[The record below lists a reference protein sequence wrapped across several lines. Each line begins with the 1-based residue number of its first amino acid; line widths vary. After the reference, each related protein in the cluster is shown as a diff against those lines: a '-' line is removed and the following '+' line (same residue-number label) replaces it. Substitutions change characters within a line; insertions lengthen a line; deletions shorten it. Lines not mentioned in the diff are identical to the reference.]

1 MKEYAPQ
8 YSKKE
13 KIIRVAIAGVFGL
26 LVGVLFK
33 LEGEPLL
40 QAVAEA
46 PECYEVFG
54 MQGLELLVHI
64 LFFWMPLSV
73 FLLSVVL
80 MLPLSVF
87 LLSVVLMLPL
97 GVRGLIEGQFPPKGV
112 KVFRPTAI
120 QRGKLGTFKSLIHLL
135 LPLLCF
141 GFVVWGNGQ
150 IEPMMEI
157 FQPKQGE
164 TTCID

>member
-13 KIIRVAIAGVFGL
+13 KIIRVVFAGVFCIL
-26 LVGVLFK
+26 AGVMFK

-54 MQGLELLVHI
+54 MSGLELLVHI
-64 LFFWMPLSV
+64 LFFWGPLSV
-73 FLLSVVL
+73 FLLSA
-80 MLPLSVF
+80 
-87 LLSVVLMLPL
+87 VLMLPL

-112 KVFRPTAI
+112 KVFRPTVI
-120 QRGKLGTFKSLIHLL
+120 QRGKLGMFKSLIHLL

-141 GFVVWGNGQ
+141 GFVVWGNVQ
-150 IEPMMEI
+150 IESMMEM
-157 FQPKQGE
+157 FQSNQGISNC
-164 TTCID
+164 TD

>member
-40 QAVAEA
+40 QAVAKA

-54 MQGLELLVHI
+54 MSGLELLVHI

-73 FLLSVVL
+73 FLLSA
-80 MLPLSVF
+80 
-87 LLSVVLMLPL
+87 VLMLPL

-112 KVFRPTAI
+112 KVFRPTVI

-135 LPLLCF
+135 FPLLCF
-141 GFVVWGNGQ
+141 GFVVWGNSQ
-150 IEPMMEI
+150 IEPMMEM
-157 FQPKQGE
+157 FQSNQGISNC
-164 TTCID
+164 TD

>member
-8 YSKKE
+8 YNKKE
-13 KIIRVAIAGVFGL
+13 KIIRIAIAGVFCI
-26 LVGVLFK
+26 LVSVLFK

-54 MQGLELLVHI
+54 MSGFELLVHM
-64 LFFWMPLSV
+64 LFFWVPLSV
-73 FLLSVVL
+73 FLLSA
-80 MLPLSVF
+80 
-87 LLSVVLMLPL
+87 VLMLPL

-150 IEPMMEI
+150 IEPMVEM
-157 FQPKQGE
+157 FQSNQGISSC
-164 TTCID
+164 TD

>member
-13 KIIRVAIAGVFGL
+13 KIIRVVIACVFGL
-26 LVGVLFK
+26 LAGVLFK
-33 LEGEPLL
+33 LKGEPLL
-40 QAVAEA
+40 QALAEA

-73 FLLSVVL
+73 FLLSA
-80 MLPLSVF
+80 
-87 LLSVVLMLPL
+87 VLMLPL

>member
-13 KIIRVAIAGVFGL
+13 KIIRVTIAGVFCV
-26 LVGVLFK
+26 LVGMLFK
-33 LEGEPLL
+33 LKGEPLL
-40 QAVAEA
+40 QAVAKA

-54 MQGLELLVHI
+54 MSGLELLVHI
-64 LFFWMPLSV
+64 LFFWVPLSV
-73 FLLSVVL
+73 FLLTA
-80 MLPLSVF
+80 
-87 LLSVVLMLPL
+87 VLMLPL

>member
-13 KIIRVAIAGVFGL
+13 KVIRVVIAGVFGL
-26 LVGVLFK
+26 LAGVLFK
-33 LEGEPLL
+33 FKGEPLL

-46 PECYEVFG
+46 PECYQMFG

-73 FLLSVVL
+73 FLLSA
-80 MLPLSVF
+80 
-87 LLSVVLMLPL
+87 VLMLPL

-135 LPLLCF
+135 FPLLCF

>member
-8 YSKKE
+8 YSKKQ
-13 KIIRVAIAGVFGL
+13 KIIRVVIAGAFCV

-33 LEGEPLL
+33 LKGEPLL
-40 QAVAEA
+40 QAVVEA

-54 MQGLELLVHI
+54 MSGLKLLVHI

-73 FLLSVVL
+73 FLLTA
-80 MLPLSVF
+80 VF
-87 LLSVVLMLPL
+87 MLPL

-120 QRGKLGTFKSLIHLL
+120 QRGKLGTLKSLIHLL
-135 LPLLCF
+135 FPLLCF
-141 GFVVWGNGQ
+141 GFVVWGNSQ

>member
-13 KIIRVAIAGVFGL
+13 KIIRVTIAGVFCV

-33 LEGEPLL
+33 LKGEPLL
-40 QAVAEA
+40 QAVVEA

-54 MQGLELLVHI
+54 MSGLELLVHM

-73 FLLSVVL
+73 FLLTA
-80 MLPLSVF
+80 
-87 LLSVVLMLPL
+87 VLMLPL

-112 KVFRPTAI
+112 KVFRPTVI
-120 QRGKLGTFKSLIHLL
+120 QRGKLGTLKSLIHLL
-135 LPLLCF
+135 FPLLCF

-150 IEPMMEI
+150 IEPMMEM
-157 FQPKQGE
+157 FQSNQGISNC
-164 TTCID
+164 TG

>member
-13 KIIRVAIAGVFGL
+13 KIIRVAIAGVFCV

-40 QAVAEA
+40 QAVVEA
-46 PECYEVFG
+46 PECYQMFG
-54 MQGLELLVHI
+54 MSGLELLVHM

-73 FLLSVVL
+73 FLLSA
-80 MLPLSVF
+80 
-87 LLSVVLMLPL
+87 VLMLPL
-97 GVRGLIEGQFPPKGV
+97 GVRGVIEGQFPPKGV

-120 QRGKLGTFKSLIHLL
+120 QRGKLGTLKSLIHLL
-135 LPLLCF
+135 FPLLCF
-141 GFVVWGNGQ
+141 GFVMWGNVQ
-150 IEPMMEI
+150 IEPMMEM
-157 FQPKQGE
+157 FNGE
-164 TTCID
+164 DVNVTCQNGKRGDKPL

>member
-8 YSKKE
+8 YSKQE
-13 KIIRVAIAGVFGL
+13 KITRVAIAGVFCV

-64 LFFWMPLSV
+64 LFFWIPLSV
-73 FLLSVVL
+73 FLLTA
-80 MLPLSVF
+80 
-87 LLSVVLMLPL
+87 VLMLPL

-112 KVFRPTAI
+112 KVFRPTVI

-135 LPLLCF
+135 FPLLCF
-141 GFVVWGNGQ
+141 GFVVWGNSQ
-150 IEPMMEI
+150 IEPMMEM
-157 FQPKQGE
+157 FQSNQGISNC
-164 TTCID
+164 TD

>member
-13 KIIRVAIAGVFGL
+13 KIIRVTIAGVFCV
-26 LVGVLFK
+26 LVGMLFK
-33 LEGEPLL
+33 LKGEPLL

-54 MQGLELLVHI
+54 MSGFELLVHM
-64 LFFWMPLSV
+64 LFFWVPLSV
-73 FLLSVVL
+73 FLLSA
-80 MLPLSVF
+80 
-87 LLSVVLMLPL
+87 VLMLPL

-112 KVFRPTAI
+112 KVFRPTVI

-150 IEPMMEI
+150 IEPMVEI

>member
-13 KIIRVAIAGVFGL
+13 KLIRVVIAGVFGL
-26 LVGVLFK
+26 LAGVLFK

-46 PECYEVFG
+46 PECSQMFG
-54 MQGLELLVHI
+54 ISGLELLVHI
-64 LFFWMPLSV
+64 LFFWMPLSM
-73 FLLSVVL
+73 FVL
-80 MLPLSVF
+80 TA
-87 LLSVVLMLPL
+87 VLMLPL

-120 QRGKLGTFKSLIHLL
+120 QRGKLGTLKSLIHLL
-135 LPLLCF
+135 FPLLCF

-150 IEPMMEI
+150 IEPMMEM
-157 FQPKQGE
+157 FNGE
-164 TTCID
+164 DVNVTCQNGKRGDKPL

>member
-1 MKEYAPQ
+1 M
-8 YSKKE
+8 
-13 KIIRVAIAGVFGL
+13 
-26 LVGVLFK
+26 LFK

-46 PECYEVFG
+46 PECYQMFG
-54 MQGLELLVHI
+54 MSGLELLVHI
-64 LFFWMPLSV
+64 LFFWVPLSM
-73 FLLSVVL
+73 FLLTA
-80 MLPLSVF
+80 
-87 LLSVVLMLPL
+87 VLMLPL

-120 QRGKLGTFKSLIHLL
+120 QHGKLGTLKSLIHLL
-135 LPLLCF
+135 FPLLCF
-141 GFVVWGNGQ
+141 GFVVWGNSQ

>member
-8 YSKKE
+8 YSKKQ
-13 KIIRVAIAGVFGL
+13 KIIRVVIAGVFCIL
-26 LVGVLFK
+26 AGVLFK
-33 LEGEPLL
+33 LKGEPLL

-54 MQGLELLVHI
+54 MSGFELLVHI

-73 FLLSVVL
+73 FLLSA
-80 MLPLSVF
+80 
-87 LLSVVLMLPL
+87 VLMLPL

-120 QRGKLGTFKSLIHLL
+120 QRGKLGTLKSLVHLL
-135 LPLLCF
+135 FPLLCF

-150 IEPMMEI
+150 IEPMVEM
-157 FQPKQGE
+157 FQSNQGISSC
-164 TTCID
+164 TD

>member
-13 KIIRVAIAGVFGL
+13 KVIRVVIAGVFGL
-26 LVGVLFK
+26 LAGVLFK
-33 LEGEPLL
+33 FKGEPLL
-40 QAVAEA
+40 QAVVEA
-46 PECYEVFG
+46 PECYQMFG

-73 FLLSVVL
+73 FLLSA
-80 MLPLSVF
+80 
-87 LLSVVLMLPL
+87 VLMLPL

-112 KVFRPTAI
+112 KVFRPTVI

>member
-40 QAVAEA
+40 KAVAEA

-73 FLLSVVL
+73 FLLTA
-80 MLPLSVF
+80 
-87 LLSVVLMLPL
+87 VLMLPL

-120 QRGKLGTFKSLIHLL
+120 QRGKLGTLKSLVHLL
-135 LPLLCF
+135 FPLLCF
-141 GFVVWGNGQ
+141 GFVVWGNSQ
-150 IEPMMEI
+150 IEPLVEM
-157 FQPKQGE
+157 FQSNQGISSC
-164 TTCID
+164 TD

>member
-8 YSKKE
+8 YSKQE
-13 KIIRVAIAGVFGL
+13 KIIRVATTGAFCV

-40 QAVAEA
+40 QAVAKA

-54 MQGLELLVHI
+54 MSGLELLVHI
-64 LFFWMPLSV
+64 LFFWVPLSV
-73 FLLSVVL
+73 FLLTA
-80 MLPLSVF
+80 VF
-87 LLSVVLMLPL
+87 MLPL

>member
-13 KIIRVAIAGVFGL
+13 KIIRVAIAGVFCV

-64 LFFWMPLSV
+64 LFFWVPLSM
-73 FLLSVVL
+73 FLFSA
-80 MLPLSVF
+80 
-87 LLSVVLMLPL
+87 VLMLPL

-112 KVFRPTAI
+112 KVFRPTVI
-120 QRGKLGTFKSLIHLL
+120 QRGKLGMFKSLIHLL
-135 LPLLCF
+135 FPLLCF

-150 IEPMMEI
+150 IEPMMEMLN
-157 FQPKQGE
+157 GE
-164 TTCID
+164 DMNVTCQKGKRGDKPL

>member
-73 FLLSVVL
+73 FLLSA
-80 MLPLSVF
+80 
-87 LLSVVLMLPL
+87 VLMLPL

-120 QRGKLGTFKSLIHLL
+120 QRGKLGTLKSLVHLL
-135 LPLLCF
+135 FPLLCF

-150 IEPMMEI
+150 IEPMVEM
-157 FQPKQGE
+157 FQSNQGISSC
-164 TTCID
+164 TD

>member
-13 KIIRVAIAGVFGL
+13 KIIRVTIAGVFCV
-26 LVGVLFK
+26 LVGMLFK
-33 LEGEPLL
+33 LKGEPLL
-40 QAVAEA
+40 QAVAKA

-54 MQGLELLVHI
+54 MSGLELLVHI
-64 LFFWMPLSV
+64 LFFWVPLSV
-73 FLLSVVL
+73 FLLTA
-80 MLPLSVF
+80 
-87 LLSVVLMLPL
+87 VLMLPL

-150 IEPMMEI
+150 IEPMLEI

>member
-13 KIIRVAIAGVFGL
+13 KIIRVAIAGVFCV

-40 QAVAEA
+40 QAVVEA
-46 PECYEVFG
+46 PECYQMFG
-54 MQGLELLVHI
+54 MSGLELLVHI

-73 FLLSVVL
+73 FLLSA
-80 MLPLSVF
+80 
-87 LLSVVLMLPL
+87 VLMLPL

-112 KVFRPTAI
+112 KVFRPTVI
-120 QRGKLGTFKSLIHLL
+120 QRGKLGMFKSLIHLL

-141 GFVVWGNGQ
+141 GFVVWGNSQ
-150 IEPMMEI
+150 IEPMMEM
-157 FQPKQGE
+157 FHSNQGILNC
-164 TTCID
+164 TY

>member
-13 KIIRVAIAGVFGL
+13 KIIRVAITGVFGL

-33 LEGEPLL
+33 LKGEPLL

-73 FLLSVVL
+73 FLLSA
-80 MLPLSVF
+80 
-87 LLSVVLMLPL
+87 VLMLPL

-120 QRGKLGTFKSLIHLL
+120 QRGKLGTLKSLIHLL
-135 LPLLCF
+135 FPLLCF

-150 IEPMMEI
+150 IEPMMEM
-157 FQPKQGE
+157 FQSNQGISNC
-164 TTCID
+164 TD

>member
-8 YSKKE
+8 YNKKE
-13 KIIRVAIAGVFGL
+13 KIIRVAIAGVFCFL
-26 LVGVLFK
+26 AGVLFK

-73 FLLSVVL
+73 FLLSA
-80 MLPLSVF
+80 
-87 LLSVVLMLPL
+87 VLMLPL

-120 QRGKLGTFKSLIHLL
+120 QRGKLGTLKSLVHLL
-135 LPLLCF
+135 FPLLCF
-141 GFVVWGNGQ
+141 GFVVWGIVQ
-150 IEPMMEI
+150 IEPMMET
-157 FQPKQGE
+157 FQSNQGISN
-164 TTCID
+164 CND

>member
-13 KIIRVAIAGVFGL
+13 KVIRVVIAGVFGL
-26 LVGVLFK
+26 LAGVLFK
-33 LEGEPLL
+33 FKGEPLL
-40 QAVAEA
+40 QAVVEA
-46 PECYEVFG
+46 PECYQMFG
-54 MQGLELLVHI
+54 MSGLELLVHI

-73 FLLSVVL
+73 FLLTA
-80 MLPLSVF
+80 
-87 LLSVVLMLPL
+87 VLMLPL
-97 GVRGLIEGQFPPKGV
+97 GAHGLIEGQFPPKGV
-112 KVFRPTAI
+112 KVFRPTVI

-135 LPLLCF
+135 FPLLCF

-164 TTCID
+164 TTCIDRSS

>member
-8 YSKKE
+8 YSKQE
-13 KIIRVAIAGVFGL
+13 KLIRVAIAGVFGL

-64 LFFWMPLSV
+64 LFFWIPLSV
-73 FLLSVVL
+73 FLLTA
-80 MLPLSVF
+80 
-87 LLSVVLMLPL
+87 VLMLPL

>member
-64 LFFWMPLSV
+64 LFFWM
-73 FLLSVVL
+73 
-80 MLPLSVF
+80 PLSVF

>member
-13 KIIRVAIAGVFGL
+13 KVIRVVIAGVFGL
-26 LVGVLFK
+26 LAGVLFK
-33 LEGEPLL
+33 FKGEPLL
-40 QAVAEA
+40 QAVVEA
-46 PECYEVFG
+46 PECYQMFG
-54 MQGLELLVHI
+54 MSGLELLVHI

-73 FLLSVVL
+73 FLLTA
-80 MLPLSVF
+80 
-87 LLSVVLMLPL
+87 VLMLPL
-97 GVRGLIEGQFPPKGV
+97 GAHGLIEGQFPPKGV
-112 KVFRPTAI
+112 KVFRPTVI

>member
-13 KIIRVAIAGVFGL
+13 KIIRVAIAGVFCV

-33 LEGEPLL
+33 LKGEPLL

-73 FLLSVVL
+73 FLLTA
-80 MLPLSVF
+80 
-87 LLSVVLMLPL
+87 VLMLPL
-97 GVRGLIEGQFPPKGV
+97 GVRGLIEGQFPPKGI
-112 KVFRPTAI
+112 KVFRPTVI

-135 LPLLCF
+135 FPLLCF
-141 GFVVWGNGQ
+141 GFVVWGNSQ
-150 IEPMMEI
+150 IEPMMEM
-157 FQPKQGE
+157 FQSNQGISNC
-164 TTCID
+164 TD

>member
-33 LEGEPLL
+33 LMGKPLL
-40 QAVAEA
+40 QAVVEA

-54 MQGLELLVHI
+54 ISGLELLVHI

-73 FLLSVVL
+73 FLLSA
-80 MLPLSVF
+80 
-87 LLSVVLMLPL
+87 VLMLPL

-112 KVFRPTAI
+112 KVFKPTVI
-120 QRGKLGTFKSLIHLL
+120 QRGKLGTLKSLIHLL
-135 LPLLCF
+135 FPLLCF

-150 IEPMMEI
+150 IEPMMEM
-157 FQPKQGE
+157 FNGE
-164 TTCID
+164 DMNVTCQSGKEGTSPS

>member
-8 YSKKE
+8 YSKQE
-13 KIIRVAIAGVFGL
+13 KLIRVAIAGVFCVL
-26 LVGVLFK
+26 AGVLFK

-46 PECYEVFG
+46 PECSQMFG
-54 MQGLELLVHI
+54 ISGLELLVHI
-64 LFFWMPLSV
+64 LFFWMPLSM
-73 FLLSVVL
+73 FLLSA
-80 MLPLSVF
+80 
-87 LLSVVLMLPL
+87 VLMLPL

-112 KVFRPTAI
+112 KVFRPTVI

>member
-1 MKEYAPQ
+1 MKEYAPE
-8 YSKKE
+8 YSKQE
-13 KIIRVAIAGVFGL
+13 KIIRVAITGAFCV

-33 LEGEPLL
+33 LKGESLL
-40 QAVAEA
+40 QAVAKA

-54 MQGLELLVHI
+54 MSGLELLVHI

-73 FLLSVVL
+73 FLLSA
-80 MLPLSVF
+80 
-87 LLSVVLMLPL
+87 VLMLPL

-120 QRGKLGTFKSLIHLL
+120 QRGKLGTLKSLIHLL

>member
-40 QAVAEA
+40 QVVAEA
-46 PECYEVFG
+46 PECYEAFG
-54 MQGLELLVHI
+54 MQGLELLVHM

-73 FLLSVVL
+73 FLLSA
-80 MLPLSVF
+80 
-87 LLSVVLMLPL
+87 VLMLPL

-120 QRGKLGTFKSLIHLL
+120 QRGKLGTLKSLIHLSF
-135 LPLLCF
+135 PLLCF

-150 IEPMMEI
+150 IEPMMEM
-157 FQPKQGE
+157 FQSNQGISNC
-164 TTCID
+164 TD

>member
-1 MKEYAPQ
+1 MKEYALQ

-13 KIIRVAIAGVFGL
+13 KIIRVAIAGVFCVL
-26 LVGVLFK
+26 AGVLFK
-33 LEGEPLL
+33 LKGEPLL

-46 PECYEVFG
+46 PECYQMFG

-73 FLLSVVL
+73 FLLSA
-80 MLPLSVF
+80 
-87 LLSVVLMLPL
+87 VLMLPL

-135 LPLLCF
+135 FPLLCF

-150 IEPMMEI
+150 IEPTMEM
-157 FQPKQGE
+157 FQSNQGISNC
-164 TTCID
+164 TD

>member
-73 FLLSVVL
+73 FLLTA
-80 MLPLSVF
+80 
-87 LLSVVLMLPL
+87 VLMLPL

-135 LPLLCF
+135 FPLLCF

-164 TTCID
+164 TTCFD